1 VTRALSQSIDKRLV
15 DALRRKLA
23 KGDFPGIGFDDA
35 MKFLLTDG
43 IVPKSDQPVES
54 YLRLE
59 AWVRGERQITFS
71 ATELKNKTGQ
81 VLDAVARGERVI
93 IERHGRP
100 LAELRRLPSGDA

>member
-1 VTRALSQSIDKRLV
+1 MSGALAQRVDKRLV
-15 DALRRKLA
+15 EALRRKLA
-23 KGDFPGIGFDDA
+23 GGDFPGIGFDDA

-43 IVPKSDQPVES
+43 ILPRSDQPVES

-59 AWVRGERQITFS
+59 AWVRRERQTTFS

-81 VLDAVARGERVI
+81 VLEAVARGERVI

-100 LAELRRLPSGDA
+100 VAEIHRLAGDA

>member
-1 VTRALSQSIDKRLV
+1 MSGALAQRVDKRLV

-23 KGDFPGIGFDDA
+23 GGDFPGIGFDDA
-35 MKFLLTDG
+35 MRFLLTDG
-43 IVPKSDQPVES
+43 ILPRSDQPVDS

-59 AWVRGERQITFS
+59 AWVRRERQSTFS

-81 VLDAVARGERVI
+81 VLEAVARGERVI

-100 LAELRRLPSGDA
+100 FAEIRRLARDA